1 MTGLFYLIGAIVVI
15 AIVIMSVLK
24 FVATNYIKVAPNEAK
39 VFYGRKYIN
48 EKGEK
53 IGFKVVTGGAR
64 FKIPIIESVGSLSLN
79 VFTLALNI
87 KKAPNING
95 VPVNLKGVANVKI
108 SSKEGRLMLACER
121 FLHKPQEEIESTAY
135 QNLEGHL
142 RGIAGRMTIEQ
153 LIGDKTMLNQAA
165 LDEASQELNKLGF
178 DIETV
183 VIQEVSDDSEYIDQL
198 GKKKTAE
205 VKRDAEIGKAEA
217 ERETTIK
224 TSTAKREGIEKE
236 NENNVAIAD
245 SKKKLDIQQA
255 NFTAEVSKQQA
266 ISAQA
271 GPLSTA
277 EAMKAVV
284 TAEQETAKTKVEKQT
299 EVAVAE
305 AKRKE
310 QQLIAEVIKPAEAA
324 KIAAELVANQ
334 NKQVKITEAD
344 GEQQQ
349 IQKLAEAAKQKA
361 KLEGEGQGAADQ
373 ARMEGEAA
381 GIKAKKLAEAEGDKA
396 IGLAQAAVIE
406 AKLLAEAKGIE
417 KKAEAYAK
425 LDESGRLLQ
434 ILEALQ
440 TLVPAT
446 VKEFAGVMEAA
457 AKPLGNVDNISIV
470 DFGSGNA
477 TGKFGGTVPGM
488 IAELFAKANVS
499 GFDLSGLAKKLGID
513 PSKFL
518 GKAGLGDTPTA

>member
-224 TSTAKREGIEKE
+224 T
-236 NENNVAIAD
+236 
-245 SKKKLDIQQA
+245 KKKLDIQQA